1 MTKSESALKEKTVS
15 FINPKKEQSN
25 NKKEVWSKEDIKKF
39 FETPFNDLIFNAHQV
54 HRSHFDPNMVQ
65 LSTLLSIK
73 TGGCSE
79 DCGY

>member
-1 MTKSESALKEKTVS
+1 M
-15 FINPKKEQSN
+15 NPKKEQSN
-25 NKKEVWSKEDIKKF
+25 NKKEVWSKADIKNF

-54 HRSHFDPNMVQ
+54 HRSHFDPNRVQ

-79 DCGY
+79 DCGYCPQSAR